1 MTGAANIFKTELY
14 AGTNW
19 GIQSILGMTSIVN
32 IVAKNMPWN
41 YANIET
47 RMMYERVGQ
56 DINAI
61 SNYSRQFF
69 RDKAP
74 YKEAFDATGFVLDV
88 ATLTSGVKSISN
100 IGKNLPGTISIGQLS
115 LSGTGINI
123 PVLCLDG
130 VASIATAGE
139 ISSIAASGS
148 VLYKAASNGG
158 STRNSNRSFNENI
171 DANDSK
177 AVDKPKVDNMNEFF
191 EDSFGSSIKGSLKRT
206 GSNFQ
211 S

>member
-14 AGTNW
+14 VGINW
-19 GIQSILGMTSIVN
+19 GIQGILGMTSIVN

-47 RMMYERVGQ
+47 RMMYERVGK

-61 SNYSRQFF
+61 SNYSHQFF

-74 YKEAFDATGFVLDV
+74 YKEAFDVTGFVLDI
-88 ATLTSGVKSISN
+88 ATLTSGIKSISN
-100 IGKNLPGTISIGQLS
+100 R
-115 LSGTGINI
+115 
-123 PVLCLDG
+123 
-130 VASIATAGE
+130 
-139 ISSIAASGS
+139 SS
-148 VLYKAASNGG
+148 
-158 STRNSNRSFNENI
+158 NENI